1 MSKLLILS
9 IVFNLLTVI
18 PVGSWARAE
27 GFRTALPG
35 YRFIFPRD
43 HGAHEEFQTEWWY
56 YTGHLHTAEGKS
68 YGYELTFFRRGNRD
82 PIVIQNP
89 SRWSVRELYLA
100 HFALTDPSGNRFW
113 YREKISREGLGKAGA
128 ESDRLFVHID
138 DWRAESIGDKIVLSA
153 REEGNDIRLEL
164 IPEKPPVLQG
174 HDGLS
179 QKGPLPGE
187 ASYYYSLTRLRTSG
201 TLRINGAETRVDG
214 FSWMDHEFFSTPNNA
229 HEGQGRKLSGWD
241 WFAIQ
246 IDNRYELMFYR
257 LRQKDGSNSSFSG
270 GSLVLPDGT
279 SEPLS
284 LSKVRLTP
292 LSKWKSPETDATYP
306 IRWKLEVPDK
316 QITLY
321 LEPLLPQ
328 QELVTAKSTRVI
340 YWEGAL
346 RAEGSWRGTPVSGEG
361 YLEMTGYGGLSS
373 SSGRGIRFGHART
386 PVTLSPPTK

>member
-1 MSKLLILS
+1 MSKILILS
-9 IVFNLLTVI
+9 VFFHLLTGI
-18 PVGSWARAE
+18 TIESWARAE

-35 YRFIFPRD
+35 YRLSFPRD

-56 YTGHLHTAEGKS
+56 YTGHLHTADGKS
-68 YGYELTFFRRGNRD
+68 YGYELTFFRKGNRE

-89 SRWSVRELYLA
+89 SRWSVRDLYLA

-128 ESDRLFVHID
+128 ESNRLLVHID
-138 DWRAESIGDKIVLSA
+138 DWRAESIGDKIVLTA

-164 IPEKPPVLQG
+164 TSEKPVVLQG

-179 QKGPLPGE
+179 QKGPMPGE

-201 TLRINGAETRVDG
+201 MLRINGAETRVDG
-214 FSWMDHEFFSTPNNA
+214 LSWMDHEFFSTPKNDP
-229 HEGQGRKLSGWD
+229 QGPDQYLSGWD

-246 IDNRYELMFYR
+246 LDNRCELMFYR
-257 LRQKDGSNSSFSG
+257 LRERDGSNSPFSA
-270 GSLVLPDGT
+270 GSLILPDGT
-279 SEPLS
+279 TEPLS
-284 LSKVRLTP
+284 LSKIRLTP
-292 LSKWKSPETDATYP
+292 LSEWKSLETGATYP
-306 IRWKLEVPDK
+306 IRWKLEVPEK
-316 QITLY
+316 KIALN

-328 QELVTAKSTRVI
+328 QELVTPKSTRVV

-346 RAEGSWRGTPVSGEG
+346 RAEGSWRGAPVSGEG
-361 YLEMTGYGGLSS
+361 YLEMTGYGTLSS
-373 SSGRGIRFGHART
+373 SSGRGIKFGPART